1 MVLDLNLMGR
11 EDGVNFLNQLQSG
24 AGNKTNAIVQT
35 RLRLVV
41 WKDIENGPRMIWD
54 GSTRILMTNSRCKS
68 RYRARSNA
76 LT

>member
-1 MVLDLNLMGR
+1 MIEETRENASDQVVVLDLNLIGR

-35 RLRLVV
+35 RLKLVV

-54 GSTRILMTNSRCKS
+54 GGDQHGF
-68 RYRARSNA
+68 
-76 LT
+76 